1 MLPMHD
7 IMSEKLWSLQL
18 LWDHAAARGGSN
30 QPFNFTWLYPS
41 SREGHVSSIP
51 HDAPLSRPRLA
62 KLQEHAPID
71 HHFVAPF
78 VLRDEGGRMPVHSSH
93 ARIPNPPDQ
102 WNMSFIY
109 ALLQRPPSAVTIL
122 TQSGRRR
129 VLQHRPSRWT
139 LVLVAIR
146 LGRPSKHRREHRWR

>member
-7 IMSEKLWSLQL
+7 IMSEKLWPLQL

-30 QPFNFTWLYPS
+30 QLFNFTWLYPS

-51 HDAPLSRPRLA
+51 HDAPLSWPRLA

-102 WNMSFIY
+102 WNMSFYIWVATTATKCCY
-109 ALLQRPPSAVTIL
+109 HSNAVGASTRPPTPPFQMDACTRGNTIGQ
-122 TQSGRRR
+122 T
-129 VLQHRPSRWT
+129 
-139 LVLVAIR
+139 
-146 LGRPSKHRREHRWR
+146 E